1 MPLPASSVP
10 LDVRKPTPVPHRV
23 APRPPA
29 CCSKEELRQLFTLR
43 TDTACDT
50 HDLLA
55 QAAAAAERQAGRGGS
70 GSAAGGEEGGAAA
83 AAAPE
88 FRDVS
93 GSCEDGPLCAAI
105 SAGHVT
111 FVHLD
116 RSQELAAAAAAA
128 GTQQQEQQQ
137 QQDAEAS
144 VEEEELQGPGC
155 SGAECSGA
163 AVGAGADVAAAEAD
177 GVDSLEV
184 EMEEESGW

>member
-55 QAAAAAERQAGRGGS
+55 QAA
-70 GSAAGGEEGGAAA
+70 AAA

-144 VEEEELQGPGC
+144 VEEEEQQAPGC